1 MGRFDGKRVLV
12 TGATGNVGGGVIRS
26 LGQARTVEL
35 IAGVRRP
42 GNAELGVRQVYF
54 DFNEPDSIAR
64 ALVGID
70 RVLMVTGYTVDKLM
84 QGKTFIDEARKA
96 GVSYV
101 VHLGSPGDDDTR
113 VAHYGWEQLVERY
126 LEWSGIGFTHLRPQI
141 YMQNLLGYGSTSL
154 VDHGAIRQYVGSARL
169 CWIDCEDISTVAAL
183 CLTDPGAHHGK
194 TYRLGAEVRSY
205 REIAEIMSE
214 VIGQN
219 FVYEPHLP
227 SEFLAK
233 SVAAGAEPIYM
244 RSVHDN
250 YADLDAGRG
259 PGVSQSFEDFSRL
272 TGKAPRTLK
281 DFIASHADRFR
292 Y

>member
-1 MGRFDGKRVLV
+1 MAGKRVLV

-26 LGQARTVEL
+26 LSQARDVEL
-35 IAGVRRP
+35 VAGVRKP
-42 GNAELGVRQVYF
+42 GTSEMGVAQVYL
-54 DFNEPDSIAR
+54 DFSDPDSMAR

-70 RVLMVTGYTVDKLM
+70 RVLMVTGYTVDKLK

-96 GVSYV
+96 DVGYI
-101 VHLGSPGDDDTR
+101 VHLGSPGEDDTR

-154 VDHGAIRQYVGSARL
+154 VDQGVIRQYVGDARL
-169 CWIDCEDISTVAAL
+169 CWIDCEDISTIAAL
-183 CLTDPGAHHGK
+183 CLADPDNHTGK

-205 REIAEIMSE
+205 HEVARIMSD
-214 VIGQN
+214 VTGLH
-219 FVYEPHLP
+219 FVYEPQSP

-233 SVAAGAEPIYM
+233 SVAAGAEPVYM

-250 YADLDAGRG
+250 YADLEAGRG
-259 PGVSQSFEDFSRL
+259 PGVSQSFEDFSLL
-272 TGKAPRTLK
+272 TGKAPRSVR
-281 DFIASHADRFR
+281 DFIASHVDRFR

>member
-1 MGRFDGKRVLV
+1 MVAKRVLV

-26 LGQARTVEL
+26 LGQARDVEL
-35 IAGVRRP
+35 VAGVRKP
-42 GNAELGVRQVYF
+42 GNSEISVAQVYF
-54 DFNEPDSIAR
+54 DFDDPDSMAR

-70 RVLMVTGYTVDKLM
+70 RVLMVTGYTVDKLK

-96 GVSYV
+96 GVGYV
-101 VHLGSPGDDDTR
+101 VHLGSPGEDDTR

-154 VDHGAIRQYVGSARL
+154 VDHGVIRQYVGDARL
-169 CWIDCEDISTVAAL
+169 CWIDSEDISAVAAL
-183 CLTDPGAHHGK
+183 CLTDPDSHEGK

-205 REIAEIMSE
+205 HEVAGIMSD
-214 VIGQN
+214 VVGQQ
-219 FVYEPHLP
+219 FVYERRSP

-233 SVAAGAEPIYM
+233 SVAVGAEPVYM

-250 YADLDAGRG
+250 YADLEAGRG
-259 PGVSQSFEDFSRL
+259 PGVSGSFQDFSRL
-272 TGKAPRTLK
+272 TRRAPRSLG
-281 DFIASHADRFR
+281 DFIASHVDRFR